1 MSRWLRAIG
10 LFSKEGSRRI
20 FRTNTIPAITESEML
35 TTMPKG
41 LRLFI
46 FTWYITKCQRGFRFM
61 LIVQKYG
68 GTSVGSLER
77 IKAVAERVVKTQK
90 QGNHVIV
97 VVSAMAGETD
107 KLIDLANQISP
118 SPDEREMDLL
128 LSSGER
134 ISAALTAIAI
144 RELGLQAMSF
154 TGRQVGIIT
163 DEVHTKAKIEKITAE
178 RVKKAVAEG
187 VIPVIAGFQGITE
200 TSDVT
205 TLGRGGS
212 DLTAVA
218 VAVALR
224 ADICEIYTD
233 VEGVYTTDPSIAP
246 EVRKLA
252 KISYD
257 EMLEL
262 ASLGAKVLQTRSV
275 EFAKKYDVPLVVR
288 SSFSDNPGTLV
299 VKEDKEMEQ
308 VVVSGVAYDKNQAKI
323 TVVAVHD
330 RPGIAARLFHSIA
343 DADIVVDMI
352 VQNVSSDGKATD
364 ISFTV
369 PRTDSKKALKIT
381 KGIVA
386 ELGAKGVNLREDIAK
401 VSIVGVGMRAHS
413 GVAAKM
419 FETLAKHGIN
429 IIMISTSEIKVS
441 CVVDA
446 KYTELAVRVLH
457 DAFNLGEK

>member
-1 MSRWLRAIG
+1 
-10 LFSKEGSRRI
+10 
-20 FRTNTIPAITESEML
+20 
-35 TTMPKG
+35 
-41 LRLFI
+41 
-46 FTWYITKCQRGFRFM
+46 M

-68 GTSVGSLER
+68 GTSVGSIER
-77 IKAVAERVVKTQK
+77 IMAVAERVVRARKE
-90 QGNHVIV
+90 GNHVV
-97 VVSAMAGETD
+97 VIVSAMSGETD
-107 KLIDLANQISP
+107 KLIGLANQISP
-118 SPDEREMDLL
+118 NPDEREMDLL

-144 RELGLQAMSF
+144 RELGFNSLSF

-163 DEVHTKAKIEKITAE
+163 DGAHTKAKIEKITGE
-178 RVKKAVAEG
+178 RLRHAIDEG
-187 VIPVIAGFQGITE
+187 IIPVIAGFQGITE

-212 DLTAVA
+212 DLSAVA
-218 VAVALR
+218 VAAALK

-233 VEGVYTTDPSIAP
+233 VEGVYTTDPNIVP
-246 EVRKLA
+246 EAKKLN

-275 EFAKKYDVPLVVR
+275 EFAKKYDVPVAVR
-288 SSFSDNPGTLV
+288 SSFSDNPGTFV
-299 VKEDKEMEQ
+299 VKEDKEMEK
-308 VVVSGVAYDKNQAKI
+308 VEVSGVAYDKNQAKI
-323 TVVAVHD
+323 TVTAVHD
-330 RPGIAARLFHSIA
+330 RPGIAAKLFHAIA
-343 DADIVVDMI
+343 HANIVVDMI

-369 PRTDSKKALKIT
+369 PKTDSKKTLALT
-381 KGIVA
+381 EGIAA
-386 ELGAKGVNLREDIAK
+386 ELGSKGVTLREDIAK
-401 VSIVGVGMRAHS
+401 VSIVGVGMRTHS

-441 CVVDA
+441 CVIEA

-457 DAFNLGEK
+457 DAFGLGEK